1 MVRKISALITETIG
15 PKHYFALLV
24 CVLSLTVIA
33 PLVDH
38 YLFARAVVG
47 GLVLV
52 SVLTASLAVSKG
64 RSQIKLFLFAF
75 LTAVMWT
82 MAFTCDVAPFNTSTF
97 GIATYAVTLCFFA
110 TTCSI
115 MWRDIFS
122 GVVTMNRICGAV
134 CIYIIIGFCFAM
146 VHMMVLLSDPSA
158 YKDNSV
164 TNQTMVTE
172 DTLSAEKRYPLFVY
186 FSFCTLSTLGYG
198 DMVPVSRLARSLSWL
213 EGLTG
218 QLYLTIL
225 LARLVGLHIANAPLP
240 HRLESLEPQLKKS
253 DRELEHSRR

>member
-1 MVRKISALITETIG
+1 MLDMRIIVVFLRRNRNQGVPAVGSSLMVRKISALITETIG

-97 GIATYAVTLCFFA
+97 GIATYAVTLLFFA

-122 GVVTMNRICGAV
+122 GV
-134 CIYIIIGFCFAM
+134 
-146 VHMMVLLSDPSA
+146 
-158 YKDNSV
+158 
-164 TNQTMVTE
+164 
-172 DTLSAEKRYPLFVY
+172 
-186 FSFCTLSTLGYG
+186 
-198 DMVPVSRLARSLSWL
+198 
-213 EGLTG
+213 
-218 QLYLTIL
+218 
-225 LARLVGLHIANAPLP
+225 
-240 HRLESLEPQLKKS
+240 
-253 DRELEHSRR
+253 

>member
-1 MVRKISALITETIG
+1 MVTKLSSLIAETIG
-15 PKHYFALLV
+15 PQHYFALLF

-38 YLFARAVVG
+38 YMWARAAVG
-47 GLVLV
+47 GMVLV
-52 SVLTASLAVSKG
+52 SVMTASLAVSRG

-75 LTAVMWT
+75 LSAVMWT
-82 MAFTCDVAPFNTSTF
+82 LAFTCDVTPFNTSAF
-97 GIATYAVTLCFFA
+97 GIATYGVTFLFFA

-115 MWRDIFS
+115 MWRDIFA

-134 CIYIIIGFCFAM
+134 CIYLIIGFCFAM
-146 VHMMVLLSDPSA
+146 VHMMVLLSDPTS

-164 TNQTMVTE
+164 ANQSLAAE

-198 DMVPVSRLARSLSWL
+198 DMVPVSRLARSISWV

-225 LARLVGLHIANAPLP
+225 VARLVGLHIANAAPP
-240 HRLESLEPQLKKS
+240 RRFDSLEPESRKAV
-253 DRELEHSRR
+253 RELEKTRS